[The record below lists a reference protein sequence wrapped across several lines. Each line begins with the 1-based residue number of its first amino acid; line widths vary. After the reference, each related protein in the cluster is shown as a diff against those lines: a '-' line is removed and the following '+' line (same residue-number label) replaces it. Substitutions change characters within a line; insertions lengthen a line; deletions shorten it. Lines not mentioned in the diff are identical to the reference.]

1 MFAPEEVDDFKGI
14 LECNI
19 TYLIGESPKINLSAL
34 SRRPLCHFNIDT
46 SDYLTHRHPDFTYP
60 LPEGVRVIELF
71 AKAPGTRTVKRI
83 EMINPTA
90 DLYETVW
97 TPPNEQSTECI
108 LRKTLF
114 LHILIHTEDSL
125 TD

>member
-1 MFAPEEVDDFKGI
+1 MFAPEEVYDLLKHQEHAF
-14 LECNI
+14 
-19 TYLIGESPKINLSAL
+19 
-34 SRRPLCHFNIDT
+34 
-46 SDYLTHRHPDFTYP
+46 
-60 LPEGVRVIELF
+60 
-71 AKAPGTRTVKRI
+71 KRI